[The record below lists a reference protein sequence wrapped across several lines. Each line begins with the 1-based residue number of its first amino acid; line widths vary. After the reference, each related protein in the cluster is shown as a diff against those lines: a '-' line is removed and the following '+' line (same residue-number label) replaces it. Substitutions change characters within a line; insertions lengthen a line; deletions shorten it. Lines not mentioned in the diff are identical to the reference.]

1 MKRLP
6 FKPQAKCVSHGGH
19 QGWFLTSWI
28 VVCAAMAW
36 TTQAQDLDELVE
48 SSLREGYSL
57 MCPIESAPPRF
68 DNLAT
73 NLTLTLGGSGSMGMS
88 ASSDLPVTYQ
98 WYHDLSA
105 LTGKTTATLSFTNI
119 QYDQAGTY
127 LLRATNLAGSTWSAP
142 WFVSVVQLSAWGSN
156 VYGQLTLP
164 PSLSHVTSFAS
175 GRRHCIAATPD
186 GRVVMWG
193 TLTNSTFDTP
203 PSWLNNVVSVAASDD
218 YSVALTADGEA
229 TLWGNA
235 LWVRNSCIGGTSFEN
250 VQAISAAPLSVLLL
264 YRNGHVGVIN
274 NKTSARVSLLS
285 EPADVVA
292 ITSSSTHQLALRSDG
307 TVAPVGETTL
317 ALRPPA
323 GLSNVVAI
331 AAGEGFSVALKNDG
345 SIVQWGTTRLASPPD
360 ARFTKIA
367 AGAYHVLGLTE
378 YGQVLTWGVPTIF
391 SRNPLSRIPNDLHH
405 VAALT
410 AGYTNSMALVAG
422 REPAFV
428 QSPVGG
434 LVAQGTTLQ
443 LSASVV
449 GQAPLCYAWL
459 RNSQVIAG
467 ATNATLVM
475 SNASA
480 SLAGRYQ
487 LIVSN
492 ALGTIKS
499 LPIQVRVMP
508 VIPTILA
515 QPTNTLVLLSQPVR
529 LKVEAVGSTPMFYQW
544 KHNGYAMPGQTNAT
558 LLIPEV
564 QTTHG
569 GTYQVIVSNS
579 AGLMYSKEF
588 SLSVLPVAVW
598 GATANYGQSNWP
610 SDLPEL
616 RAAAAGSSHVV
627 VATLDGRAIAWGN
640 PDLQP
645 PVPASATNVV
655 GVAASQGHSLAL
667 RSDGTVIGWGDNN
680 SGQTQPPEDLR
691 GVVKV
696 TAGFF
701 HSMALKKDTTIAF
714 WGYNG
719 PTLPPMGPYVPPGL
733 FNVLDIA
740 SGPEYGAVLME
751 GGDIHYWRSSGNAA
765 TIHPTNHTPVAIAAT
780 ASIIL
785 SLNQDGSVVAFDVST
800 PNYCNGIP
808 GVTNAVAIAGRNN
821 GGVALL
827 EDGTLK
833 EWVYAIDAVPGP
845 PHPVSVTNEYQHV
858 ASVSGGPYY
867 YVAVLG
873 GHLPT
878 ITIQPRSR
886 FVPQGKDVMLHVRA
900 AGDPPLSYQ
909 WLHDGITIPGA
920 TNSSLALVI
929 QSAAEA
935 GGYQAVVTNEHGST
949 TSETALMTLLPPKT
963 MAVPQRFG
971 STWGLLIPVDSQK
984 QYHLEWT
991 EDLIKGHYTPQP
1003 SVKGNGGILWLKAPN
1018 PNLPQAFYR
1027 VIEDP

>member
-1 MKRLP
+1 M
-6 FKPQAKCVSHGGH
+6 H
-19 QGWFLTSWI
+19 
-28 VVCAAMAW
+28 
-36 TTQAQDLDELVE
+36 
-48 SSLREGYSL
+48 EGYSL

-105 LTGKTTATLSFTNI
+105 LIGKTTATLSFANI
-119 QYDQAGTY
+119 QYEQAGTY
-127 LLRATNLAGSTWSAP
+127 LLRATNLAGSTMSAP

-164 PSLSHVTSFAS
+164 PSLSHVSSFAS

-203 PSWLNNVVSVAASDD
+203 PFWLNNVVSVAASDD

-229 TLWGNA
+229 TLWGSA

-274 NKTSARVSLLS
+274 NRTSARVSLLS

-307 TVAPVGETTL
+307 TVAPVGETKL

-331 AAGEGFSVALKNDG
+331 AAGEGFSVALQNNG

-378 YGQVLTWGVPTIF
+378 YGQVLTWGLPTIF
-391 SRNPLSRIPNDLHH
+391 PQNPVSRIPKDLHH
-405 VAALT
+405 VGALT

-422 REPAFV
+422 REPAIV

-443 LSASVV
+443 LSASAI
-449 GQAPLCYAWL
+449 GQAPLYYLWL

-467 ATNATLVM
+467 ATNATLVIP
-475 SNASA
+475 NANA

-492 ALGTIKS
+492 AWGTIKS
-499 LPIQVRVMP
+499 LPMQVRVMP
-508 VIPTILA
+508 VIPTILE

-544 KHNGYAMPGQTNAT
+544 EHNGHALPGQTNDT

-564 QTTHG
+564 QKTHG
-569 GTYQVIVSNS
+569 GIYRVAVSNS
-579 AGLMYSKEF
+579 AGFRYSTNF
-588 SLSVLPVAVW
+588 SLSLLPVAVW
-598 GATANYGQSNWP
+598 GAAANYGQSNWP

-616 RAAAAGSSHVV
+616 KTAAAGSSHVV
-627 VATLDGRAIAWGN
+627 VATLDGRAIAWGYS
-640 PDLQP
+640 DFQTR
-645 PVPASATNVV
+645 VPASATNVV
-655 GVAASQGHSLAL
+655 GLAASQEHSLAL
-667 RSDGTVIGWGDNN
+667 CSDGTIIGWGDNA
-680 SGQTQPPEDLR
+680 SGQAQPPEDLR

-701 HSMALKKDTTIAF
+701 HSMALKRDTTIVF
-714 WGYNG
+714 WGCND
-719 PTLPPMGPYVPPGL
+719 PAVPPMGPYVPPGL

-740 SGPEYGAVLME
+740 SGPEYSAVLME
-751 GGDIHYWRSSGNAA
+751 GGDIRYWHCSGSPV
-765 TIHPTNHTPVAIAAT
+765 TIHPTNHTPAAIT
-780 ASIIL
+780 ASASVIL
-785 SLNQDGSVVAFDVST
+785 SLNQDGSVIAYDAST
-800 PNYCNGIP
+800 PNYCTVIP

-845 PHPVSVTNEYQHV
+845 PHAVSVTNEYQHV
-858 ASVSGGPYY
+858 ASVSGGAYY

-873 GHLPT
+873 GYLPT

-886 FVPQGKDVMLHVRA
+886 FVVQGKEVTLHVRA

-909 WLHDGITIPGA
+909 WLHDGIMIAGA
-920 TNSSLALVI
+920 TNSSLALVV
-929 QSAAEA
+929 QSASEA
-935 GGYQAVVTNEHGST
+935 GEYQAVVTNKHGST
-949 TSETALMTLLPPKT
+949 ASENALITLLPHKT
-963 MAVPQRFG
+963 MAAPQRFG
-971 STWGLLIPVDSQK
+971 SAWGILIPVDSEK

-991 EDLIKGHYTPQP
+991 EDLINGRYTPQP
-1003 SVKGNGGILWLKAPN
+1003 SVKGNGGILWLKAPY
-1018 PNLPQAFYR
+1018 PSLPRVFYR
-1027 VIEDP
+1027 VIQDQ